1 MSEVPAPKLSAPKLS
16 KVEHLKIAS
25 SHLRGP
31 VDSELH
37 NDLDHFTEG
46 GYQILKFHGIYQ
58 QDDRDLRKPR
68 KAEGLGLDYS
78 FMIRVAIP
86 GGVLSPEQYLALDD
100 ISDEL
105 ANTTLR
111 ITTRQAIQ
119 YHGVRKGGLKPLIQI
134 LNDKLL
140 TTLSA
145 CGDVVRNVM
154 ACPAPFVNQSRAE
167 VMKYAKEL
175 SDRLKPRS
183 RAYYE
188 IWLDGEKAASLE
200 ENEPLYGDTYLP
212 RKFKIGFA
220 SPGDNC
226 VDAYT
231 QDIGVVPVVE
241 DGKLTA
247 FTLLVGG
254 GLGQSQGAKET
265 HPVLAKPFTTIQPQQ
280 LFEVVEAIVKVQR
293 DNGRRDDRKFSRM
306 KYLIESWGIEKFKAE
321 AESYYGQALPEAQP
335 LEWLSGDDHL
345 GWQEQGDG
353 NLFYGLFV
361 ENGRVKDNI
370 RAAIREVVE
379 TFRTEVRLTAQQ
391 NILFVNIAPEDK
403 EKIDAVFEKHSVVS
417 LEAIPLVVQN
427 AMACPALP
435 TCGLAITEAERVMPD
450 FTRTIDALLA
460 KLNLHN
466 GPVPHIR
473 MTGCPNG
480 CARPYSAEV
489 GLVGRSLNSYTIY
502 LGGSHLG
509 TRLGQVYLDNI
520 KREDIPGRLEPILAA
535 YKVERH
541 SGEAFGDYCNRVGI
555 EKLKE
560 RFSQPV
566 VA

>member
-1 MSEVPAPKLSAPKLS
+1 MSEVQPPKLS

-25 SHLRGP
+25 NHLRGP
-31 VDSELH
+31 VDTELQ
-37 NDLDHFTEG
+37 NDADHFTED

-58 QDDRDLRKPR
+58 QDDRDLRKSR
-68 KAEGLGLDYS
+68 KAQGLGPDYS

-100 ISDEL
+100 IADEL

-154 ACPAPFVNQSRAE
+154 ACPAPLVSDSRNE
-167 VMKYAKEL
+167 VMQYAKEL

-188 IWLDGEKAASLE
+188 IWLDGEKAASAE

-220 SPGDNC
+220 APGDNC

-231 QDIGVVPVVE
+231 QDIGIVPVVE
-241 DGKLTA
+241 GEKLAA
-247 FTLLVGG
+247 FTLIVGG
-254 GLGQSQGAKET
+254 GLGQSHGAKET
-265 HPVLAKPFTTIQPQQ
+265 HPVLAKPLTTIKPEK
-280 LFEVVEAIVKVQR
+280 LFEIVEAIVKVQR
-293 DNGRRDDRKFSRM
+293 DNGRRDERKFSRM
-306 KYLIESWGIEKFKAE
+306 KYLVEAWGIEKFKAE
-321 AESYYGQALPEAQP
+321 VEKYYGQALPEAQP

-345 GWQEQGDG
+345 GWQDQGDG
-353 NLFYGLFV
+353 KLFYGLFV
-361 ENGRVKDNI
+361 ENGRVKDSL
-370 RAAIREVVE
+370 RAAIREVVT
-379 TFRTEVRLTAQQ
+379 TFKTEVRLTAQQ

-403 EKIDAVFEKHSVVS
+403 EKIQAVFDKHSVVR

-435 TCGLAITEAERVMPD
+435 TCGLAITESERIMPE

-460 KLNLHN
+460 KLKLHN

-555 EKLKE
+555 KKLKE